1 MNESGPA
8 ESEVEL
14 RLSLLRLR
22 YGDRLSAEQVDDLR
36 RTVEGIV
43 AQVRALRA
51 VPLANADEPLPRF
64 VPLRSDE

>member
-1 MNESGPA
+1 MSEPGPA
-8 ESEVEL
+8 EREVEL

-51 VPLANADEPLPRF
+51 VPLVNADEPLPRF
-64 VPLRSDE
+64 VPLRGDE